1 MQRQL
6 YVGIVS
12 AMLLMPV
19 AYLSWQQPIA
29 VLNAA
34 QEDDCPLTS
43 ATGFE
48 LSSVVR
54 VSPTKVACEYGRGRW
69 F

>member
-1 MQRQL
+1 MTRKL
-6 YVGIVS
+6 PLAAS
-12 AMLLMPV
+12 LLALIPV
-19 AYLSWQQPIA
+19 VWLSWQQPIA

-34 QEDDCPLTS
+34 EEDDCPLTS
-43 ATGFE
+43 ATGFP

-54 VSPTKVACEYGRGRW
+54 VDQTKVACEYGRGW